1 MINMK
6 ELQGILDKERRE
18 LREVLG
24 SAKAKIDQTVQ
35 EKKALAAS
43 LEESEATVR
52 DQTVRIKELE
62 DLLRQLRGELASGG
76 SSMTAVASAVTFIS
90 GSSAVDEVFSRQW
103 SQKTR
108 EEPAITVLEPV
119 VMKLRSLFQ
128 SEEGCKSE
136 CSKLREEMSEAE
148 ARHQREILALQRRL
162 DEEIASRM
170 KMEAACNDSD
180 ARYQAVAAELAKNNQ
195 EIHSWRTEERL
206 SMERALAELR
216 AQLEAARTAI
226 DDLTHD
232 RSQRDQKIVTLEHEV
247 ETSKKRLV
255 RSQTEVSNLEQES
268 DRKTIEIENLAQ
280 ELTSLKAKLAQLQS
294 ELEQQ
299 AERHSNEMNHER
311 SLHET
316 VVNRHTQQITQLE
329 ATINRLKAEIQR
341 LEHTVAEAQN
351 DADDARARA
360 SQLKQKLEQEADN
373 HRTEKLR
380 LQQEFD
386 EELRD
391 ANETINELRR
401 EIDDLM
407 ARLKETAQQLA
418 EAHAQLGSDRD
429 SAAKVA
435 STMKQLQLEIE
446 QLRRELRQAQQ
457 ELSESRQAI
466 YTFKVATGFEK
477 LELLLWTQSTIHF
490 VSGFYQWRAEAHAG
504 AMQRAADEL
513 GNIVGTV
520 DTSQERQS
528 ELKAQI
534 DDFNIEA
541 FDVKGYAAD
550 FGL

>member
-1 MINMK
+1 MRTELASARSKITALHSEKENLMINMK

-232 RSQRDQKIVTLEHEV
+232 RSQRDQKIVTLEHE
-247 ETSKKRLV
+247 
-255 RSQTEVSNLEQES
+255 
-268 DRKTIEIENLAQ
+268 
-280 ELTSLKAKLAQLQS
+280 
-294 ELEQQ
+294 
-299 AERHSNEMNHER
+299 
-311 SLHET
+311 
-316 VVNRHTQQITQLE
+316 
-329 ATINRLKAEIQR
+329 
-341 LEHTVAEAQN
+341 
-351 DADDARARA
+351 
-360 SQLKQKLEQEADN
+360 
-373 HRTEKLR
+373 
-380 LQQEFD
+380 
-386 EELRD
+386 LRD

-401 EIDDLM
+401 EIDDLR